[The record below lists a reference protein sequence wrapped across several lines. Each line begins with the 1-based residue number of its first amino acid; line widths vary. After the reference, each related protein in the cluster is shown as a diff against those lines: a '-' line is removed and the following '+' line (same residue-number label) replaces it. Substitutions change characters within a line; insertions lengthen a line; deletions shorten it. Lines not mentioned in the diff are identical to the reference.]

1 MKVLYFPCLS
11 WYYTFWMSNGWM
23 TSRTRWTWVWVN
35 SGRWW
40 WTGRPGVLRFMGSQ
54 RVGHDWATELNWMVS
69 HLGECS
75 SIQLML
81 SHVQFSYASLARIL
95 QKGCAFLSALNQCT
109 NKTGCVLRLVML
121 PWKSAG
127 FLYCNASPSLFV
139 INTLGEMLLEWYSVS
154 HQNLAHWF

>member
-1 MKVLYFPCLS
+1 MDV
-11 WYYTFWMSNGWM
+11 
-23 TSRTRWTWVWVN
+23 VWVN

-40 WTGRPGVLRFMGSQ
+40 WTGRPGVLQFMRSQ

-69 HLGECS
+69 YLEECS

-95 QKGCAFLSALNQCT
+95 QKGCAFLSASNQCT
-109 NKTGCVLRLVML
+109 NKTGCVLRLMML

-127 FLYCNASPSLFV
+127 FLYCNASPPLFI

-154 HQNLAHWF
+154 HQNLAHWFQHSLLDAMIVTVAF